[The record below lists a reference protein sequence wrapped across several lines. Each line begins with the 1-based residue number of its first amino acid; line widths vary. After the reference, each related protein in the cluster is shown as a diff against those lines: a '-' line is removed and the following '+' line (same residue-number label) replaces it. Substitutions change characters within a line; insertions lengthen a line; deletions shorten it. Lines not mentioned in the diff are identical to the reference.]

1 MGTMDA
7 RLELRVDSLTLRRL
21 EQRAAARHTTVAS
34 LVREGISRLLD
45 EGEAGWRSS
54 AVARAVGLKTPV
66 PADPRE
72 LARLLDE
79 TYGTG

>member
-1 MGTMDA
+1 MDA

-21 EQRAAARHTTVAS
+21 EQRAAAQQTTVAG

-45 EGEAGWRSS
+45 EGEADWRTS
-54 AVARAVGLKTPV
+54 AVARAIGLETPV
-66 PADPRE
+66 PADPSE

-79 TYGTG
+79 TYETE